1 MKNSNNEKTEHEET
15 VSISPQRK
23 VFHVWTWPL
32 AAAVVVAVAMVIVNL
47 IPVFYTDASYV
58 TAGYGLNKDEI
69 EKFVAIES
77 AERSTKNIKLPISTG
92 KMSLAQITK
101 SIRESG
107 KLPSRQDV
115 RIEEMLNSF
124 SLETKGSVALWKGN
138 SLGVEVIKC
147 PWSPSGSLVFVKIR
161 GAHDRS
167 SRLSVEFQR
176 NENSVISSR
185 ILGYE
190 LEKND
195 RERKSMPEQLSA
207 GQETFVALF
216 VEAKS
221 HELGKLVWTVDGVAA
236 PAVELVR
243 DPEKEASSDSQFASF
258 VCGFGLWLREEKPGI
273 IDDSLILGLA
283 REVAA
288 ESLVADR
295 YDFLELVDQAVK
307 AKGK

>member
-1 MKNSNNEKTEHEET
+1 VKNSNNRNSEHEET
-15 VSISPQRK
+15 VSISPQQK
-23 VFHVWTWPL
+23 VFHIWTWPL
-32 AAAVVVAVAMVIVNL
+32 AAAGVVATAMIIVNL
-47 IPVFYTDASYV
+47 IPAPR
-58 TAGYGLNKDEI
+58 AGALDENGGDGLNVDQIKE
-69 EKFVAIES
+69 FVAVES
-77 AERSTKNIKLPISTG
+77 GEKSRKNIKLPISTG

-138 SLGVEVIKC
+138 SLGAEVIKC

-161 GAHDRS
+161 GALDRS
-167 SRLSVEFQR
+167 SSLSIEFQG
-176 NENSVISSR
+176 NENSVILSR
-185 ILGYE
+185 LLGYE

-195 RERKSMPEQLSA
+195 RERKPMPEQMAA
-207 GQETFVALF
+207 GQESLVALF

-236 PAVELVR
+236 PSVDLIR
-243 DPEKEASSDSQFASF
+243 DTEKEASSDSQFAAF
-258 VCGFGLWLREEKPGI
+258 VCGFGFWLREEKPGI
-273 IDDSLILGLA
+273 IDDALILGLA

-307 AKGK
+307 VKGK

>member
-1 MKNSNNEKTEHEET
+1 MKNSNNNNTEHEET
-15 VSISPQRK
+15 VSISPPRK
-23 VFHVWTWPL
+23 VFHVWTLPL
-32 AAAVVVAVAMVIVNL
+32 AAAVVVAVAMVIVKL
-47 IPVFYTDASYV
+47 IPVFYTETSYE

-69 EKFVAIES
+69 EKFFAIES

-101 SIRESG
+101 SIRENG
-107 KLPSRQDV
+107 KLPNRQDV

-124 SLETKGSVALWKGN
+124 SLDAKGSVSLWKGN
-138 SLGVEVIKC
+138 SLGAEVIKC
-147 PWSPSGSLVFVKIR
+147 PWSPSGCLVFVKIR

-195 RERKSMPEQLSA
+195 RERKSMLEQLSA

-216 VEAKS
+216 VETKS
-221 HELGKLVWTVDGVAA
+221 HALGKLVWTIDGEVA

-243 DPEKEASSDSQFASF
+243 DPENEVSSDSQFASF

-295 YDFLELVDQAVK
+295 YDFLELVDLAVK
-307 AKGK
+307 EKSK